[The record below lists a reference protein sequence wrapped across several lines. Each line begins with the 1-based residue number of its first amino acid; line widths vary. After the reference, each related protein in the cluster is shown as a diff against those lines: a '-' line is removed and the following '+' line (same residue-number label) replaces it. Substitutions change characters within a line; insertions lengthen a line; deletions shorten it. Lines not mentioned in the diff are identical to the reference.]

1 MIKLFSFLTIF
12 HLYTF
17 AAIAQTAASD
27 DISFDYLSA
36 GEIETKHHNN
46 SNRWIKPAG
55 ISTLV
60 VGAGFLGRMC
70 YYISRDVDID
80 NYNNAT
86 TADEVHSSINE
97 IKDNQNS
104 EIIKGVITGVI
115 GGVMIHAG
123 AGLLIWGKT
132 KKDKTIS
139 IYPDIRSIQL
149 VIDF

>member
-1 MIKLFSFLTIF
+1 MLLALVFWEGC
-12 HLYTF
+12 
-17 AAIAQTAASD
+17 AI
-27 DISFDYLSA
+27 ISP
-36 GEIETKHHNN
+36 H
-46 SNRWIKPAG
+46 
-55 ISTLV
+55 
-60 VGAGFLGRMC
+60 
-70 YYISRDVDID
+70 DVDID